1 MLMKYY
7 KDNIMY
13 ILRLFEKEK
22 KRLIIL
28 GVNLMLIS
36 GASFILPFMTKQ
48 LIDDGFIKKQVAL
61 IVIYSVSILGIYI
74 ISSFLSVFKEK
85 QRLII
90 YNNIKKRLHFESFI
104 KLTKMEFSFF
114 NENNTTGIYQMLE
127 EDITAISSIVSDD
140 TLAAFAAVFTSLGG
154 GLALFYMNW
163 QLAVAVLLYLPI
175 KYLAVEKIS
184 KKAIK
189 SSIEYI
195 NSNKKYSQW
204 FAETVSAIREIRLFN
219 LEERKIKQFNYHQD
233 QIIKANLDKGIN
245 STLNVQIEGV
255 IERFINT
262 LIYLVAAVL
271 LTKNHISVG
280 EIVAFESY
288 ITMVYEPVSSF
299 FNIIYGF
306 NVIQPSIERYQKFM
320 NEAVYEEKGD
330 KPVIYGKIEFKNV
343 SFGYNATS
351 LIIKDLSFK
360 IKQSTF
366 VCIIGKN
373 GIGKSTVLNL
383 ISGIYRPNSGTV
395 YIDGVDLTMIDK
407 KYYIDRLS
415 IITSD
420 FYLFDD
426 TIINNILLGL
436 SVEKEIL
443 ENLINELE
451 MVDLFE
457 KYYNESIGENGNRL
471 SSGQRQKIAIARTI
485 IHKKK
490 IIILDEPNSNLD
502 KGMNLRLVEILKKYL
517 SESTIICVTHS
528 NDIYEKADTVIELS

>member
-1 MLMKYY
+1 
-7 KDNIMY
+7 
-13 ILRLFEKEK
+13 
-22 KRLIIL
+22 
-28 GVNLMLIS
+28 
-36 GASFILPFMTKQ
+36 
-48 LIDDGFIKKQVAL
+48 
-61 IVIYSVSILGIYI
+61 
-74 ISSFLSVFKEK
+74 
-85 QRLII
+85 
-90 YNNIKKRLHFESFI
+90 
-104 KLTKMEFSFF
+104 MEFSFF

-140 TLAAFAAVFTSLGG
+140 TLATFAAVFTSLGG

-184 KKAIK
+184 KKAVK

-204 FAETVSAIREIRLFN
+204 FAETVSAIREVRLFS
-219 LEERKIKQFNYHQD
+219 LEEKKIEQFNYYQD
-233 QIIKANLDKGIN
+233 QVIKANLDKGIN
-245 STLNVQIEGV
+245 STLNIQLEGI

-288 ITMVYEPVSSF
+288 ITMIYEPVSSF

-306 NVIQPSIERYQKFM
+306 NVIQPSVERYQKFM
-320 NEAVYEEKGD
+320 NEVVYEDEGA
-330 KPVIYGKIEFKNV
+330 KPAIYGKIEFKNV
-343 SFGYNATS
+343 SFGYNATN
-351 LIIKDLSFK
+351 LIIKDLSFQ
-360 IKQSTF
+360 IKQNTF
-366 VCIIGKN
+366 VCVIGKN

-383 ISGIYRPNSGTV
+383 ISGIYRPNSGTI
-395 YIDGVDLTMIDK
+395 YIDGVDLTTIDK
-407 KYYIDRLS
+407 EYYIDRLS

-426 TIINNILLGL
+426 TIVSNILLGL
-436 SVEKEIL
+436 SVEKEFL
-443 ENLINELE
+443 ENLIYELE

-517 SESTIICVTHS
+517 PGSTIICVTHS
-528 NDIYEKADTVIELS
+528 NDIYEKADAVIELS

>member
-1 MLMKYY
+1 MEYY
-7 KDNIMY
+7 KNNIMY

-28 GVNLMLIS
+28 GINLILIS
-36 GASFILPFMTKQ
+36 AVSFILPFMTKQ
-48 LIDDGFIKKQVAL
+48 LIDAGFIKRQVNVV
-61 IVIYSVSILGIYI
+61 VIYSVSILGIYI

-163 QLAVAVLLYLPI
+163 QLAAAVLLYLPI

-184 KKAIK
+184 KKAVK

-204 FAETVSAIREIRLFN
+204 FAETVSAIREVRLFS
-219 LEERKIKQFNYHQD
+219 LEEKKIEQFNYYQD
-233 QIIKANLDKGIN
+233 QVIKANLDKGIN
-245 STLNVQIEGV
+245 STLNIQLEGI

-262 LIYLVAAVL
+262 LIYLAAAVL

-288 ITMVYEPVSSF
+288 ITMIYEPVSSF

-306 NVIQPSIERYQKFM
+306 NVIQPSVERYQKFM
-320 NEAVYEEKGD
+320 NEAVYEEEGT
-330 KPVIYGKIEFKNV
+330 KPAIYGKIEFKNV
-343 SFGYNATS
+343 NFGYNATN
-351 LIIKDLSFK
+351 LIIKDLSFQ
-360 IKQSTF
+360 IKQNTF
-366 VCIIGKN
+366 VCVIGKN

-383 ISGIYRPNSGTV
+383 ISGIYRPNSGTI
-395 YIDGVDLTMIDK
+395 YIDGVDLTTIDK
-407 KYYIDRLS
+407 EYYIDRLS

-426 TIINNILLGL
+426 TVINNILLGL
-436 SVEKEIL
+436 SVEKELL
-443 ENLINELE
+443 ENLVNELE
-451 MVDLFE
+451 MADLFE
-457 KYYNESIGENGNRL
+457 KYYNESIGENGSRL

-490 IIILDEPNSNLD
+490 IVILDEPNSNLD
-502 KGMNLRLVEILKKYL
+502 KGMNVRLVEILKKYL

-528 NDIYEKADTVIELS
+528 NDIYEKADIVIELS